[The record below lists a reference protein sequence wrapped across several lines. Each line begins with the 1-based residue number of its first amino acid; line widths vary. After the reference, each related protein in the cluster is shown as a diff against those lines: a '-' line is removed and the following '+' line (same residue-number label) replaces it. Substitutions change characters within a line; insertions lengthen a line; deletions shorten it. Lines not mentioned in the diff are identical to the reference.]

1 MRTKWRKY
9 EHIARNPGN
18 RISRQMM
25 NFVHGIRME
34 RDGSGTTRNGAEKT
48 TQNGAKKTTQN
59 GAKETSPKG
68 AEEMVR
74 RKRCNGAERY
84 DCPITV
90 PFRRIPERT
99 PNEKTHDTHSSLRNG
114 LRTSLTRWLR
124 LAVHAVGCRGMPHP
138 PAQPPGTQKVD
149 PQRSLRMSCP
159 HPPSPRRPC
168 PHGGIVPG

>member
-1 MRTKWRKY
+1 MEKIRTHCTKSRKQDFPTND
-9 EHIARNPGN
+9 EFCPWNPDGTGRFGNDAKRRGGNIAQRRGGN
-18 RISRQMM
+18 
-25 NFVHGIRME
+25 GAE
-34 RDGSGTTRNGAEKT
+34 GTTR
-48 TQNGAKKTTQN
+48 
-59 GAKETSPKG
+59 
-68 AEEMVR
+68 
-74 RKRCNGAERY
+74 NGAERY

-114 LRTSLTRWLR
+114 LRTSLTRRLR

-149 PQRSLRMSCP
+149 PQRSLRMSYP
-159 HPPSPRRPC
+159 LPPSPRMPC

>member
-34 RDGSGTTRNGAEKT
+34 RDGSGTT
-48 TQNGAKKTTQN
+48 QNGAKKTTQN

-74 RKRCNGAERY
+74 RKRCNGAERC

-90 PFRRIPERT
+90 PFRRILERT
-99 PNEKTHDTHSSLRNG
+99 PNEKAHDTHSSLRNG
-114 LRTSLTRWLR
+114 LRTSLARRLR
-124 LAVHAVGCRGMPHP
+124 LAVRAVGCRGMPHP
-138 PAQPPGTQKVD
+138 PAQPPGIQGVD
-149 PQRSLRMSCP
+149 PQRSLRMSYP
-159 HPPSPRRPC
+159 LPPSPRMPC

>member
-1 MRTKWRKY
+1 M
-9 EHIARNPGN
+9 I
-18 RISRQMM
+18 

-34 RDGSGTTRNGAEKT
+34 RDGSGT

-74 RKRCNGAERY
+74 RKRCNGAERC

-90 PFRRIPERT
+90 PFRRILERT
-99 PNEKTHDTHSSLRNG
+99 PNEKAHDTHSSLRNG
-114 LRTSLTRWLR
+114 LRTSLARRLR
-124 LAVHAVGCRGMPHP
+124 LAVRAVGCRGMPHP
-138 PAQPPGTQKVD
+138 PAQPPGIQGVD
-149 PQRSLRMSCP
+149 PQRSLRMSYP
-159 HPPSPRRPC
+159 LPPSPRMPC